1 MSKRKAVDDAP
12 AEDAS
17 AKKPAA
23 GGVEDVQALLK
34 KREEARKAKDWTTAD
49 ALRTELRALGVQLFD
64 QEGVWKGADGNMGM
78 YTSGKLADGGIKLM
92 LDAREA
98 ARKAKDFAL
107 ADSIRE
113 DLRARGLQISDDE
126 KKWTSTES
134 GRSGY
139 FGGKQPPV
147 YAMLPQFGMPPGFG
161 AAGMAPGGAPPP
173 SSEADILYLVA
184 QREIA
189 RMSNDWGTADRLRD
203 TLRAAGINLSDN
215 DHTWTAADGRSGTID
230 RDSAAATVASHGGAA
245 AYCGQMQMGQMPG
258 GPQQAMIPAQM
269 AQMYGQPQ
277 LMPPSQMYGAPVEIC
292 TTVAAGDGLS
302 AAGVQQIQAMV
313 SQRESAR
320 RIKDYATGDQLSAAF
335 AAEDSPIWMDTSTT
349 KEHIYIYIYIDV

>member
-12 AEDAS
+12 AEASS
-17 AKKPAA
+17 AKKPSA

-78 YTSGKLADGGIKLM
+78 YASTISGKLADGGIKLM

-98 ARKAKDFAL
+98 ARKAKDFAR

-113 DLRARGLQISDDE
+113 DLRARGLQIFDDE

-161 AAGMAPGGAPPP
+161 AVGMAPGAAPPR

-184 QREIA
+184 QR
-189 RMSNDWGTADRLRD
+189 
-203 TLRAAGINLSDN
+203 
-215 DHTWTAADGRSGTID
+215 
-230 RDSAAATVASHGGAA
+230 
-245 AYCGQMQMGQMPG
+245 
-258 GPQQAMIPAQM
+258 
-269 AQMYGQPQ
+269 
-277 LMPPSQMYGAPVEIC
+277 
-292 TTVAAGDGLS
+292 
-302 AAGVQQIQAMV
+302 
-313 SQRESAR
+313 
-320 RIKDYATGDQLSAAF
+320 
-335 AAEDSPIWMDTSTT
+335 
-349 KEHIYIYIYIDV
+349 